1 MSRRIARNP
10 FDRFEL
16 DPTSDLAAI
25 TDVLRER
32 AEEVTSDDERASIR
46 AAWESLTL
54 HPDMRLELALTA
66 VPETRPPLG
75 RRPRAPQL
83 STPDAGQPASSSP
96 SLLDLVGL
104 PPLRAE
110 LDRTLGPESEE
121 ERALWAP
128 RLTSSR

>member
-1 MSRRIARNP
+1 MSRRAAENP

-25 TDVLRER
+25 TDALRER

-54 HPDMRLELALTA
+54 HPDTRLELALTA
-66 VPETRPPLG
+66 VPETRPPIG
-75 RRPRAPQL
+75 RAPRAPQL
-83 STPDAGQPASSSP
+83 SREPGQSTASP
-96 SLLDLVGL
+96 GLLDLVGL
-104 PPLRAE
+104 PPLRSE
-110 LDRTLGPESEE
+110 LERTLGPETDE

-128 RLTSSR
+128 RRVIPR